1 MESSQGGC
9 CVITVNIVSI
19 IVLKFF
25 HWLGKKEGEEIDFRD
40 GSRVWKFLKQH
51 FVLRFNG
58 IEVEFVA
65 NFSLTV
71 FVWYLI

>member
-1 MESSQGGC
+1 MESSQGDC

-19 IVLKFF
+19 IVLNFF
-25 HWLGKKEGEEIDFRD
+25 HWLGKKDGEEIDCRD
-40 GSRVWKFLKQH
+40 GSRIWKFLKQQ

-65 NFSLTV
+65 NFTLTV
-71 FVWYLI
+71 FVFCFI